1 MENNTL
7 LINGEEVG
15 KVISLTVHLD
25 GEVELNILGSRIVSS
40 QQSTVNI
47 GGEDFLKVCT
57 FKGDTQGIL
66 LPITYDK
73 KEELEKFFELWGLE
87 VLEELKDSR
96 WREFLRCWSVV
107 LDCIRENV
115 ILDKHEVTY
124 KIEPHDLSDCGGG
137 LSVWMEIF
145 VTRGIGWDD
154 DFNWSMDLNH
164 TMFDKMFCEGIYDS
178 DIFSGIIVNF
188 RPKYSNREDFK
199 SLNK

>member
-7 LINGEEVG
+7 LVNGEEVG
-15 KVISLTVHLD
+15 KTISLTVHLD
-25 GEVELNILGSRIVSS
+25 GEVELDILGSRIVSS

-66 LPITYDK
+66 IPITYDK
-73 KEELEKFFELWGLE
+73 KEELDKFFELWSLE
-87 VLEELKDSR
+87 VLERLKDFR

-115 ILDKHEVTY
+115 PLDNQEVIY
-124 KIEPHDLSDCGGG
+124 KIEPHDFSDYGGRLSI
-137 LSVWMEIF
+137 WMEVF
-145 VTRGIGWDD
+145 VTRGISWDD
-154 DFNWSMDLNH
+154 DFNWTMDLNH
-164 TMFDKMFCEGIYDS
+164 TMFDKMHCEGVYDS
-178 DIFSGIIVNF
+178 DVFSGITVNF
-188 RPKYSNREDFK
+188 IPKHSNRRDFK